1 MGQVAFR
8 PMAGIVLAGG
18 RSLRMGR
25 PKALLPWPATQVPF
39 VLHVTETLRNA
50 GIGPLGVVTG
60 EHHDA
65 IAATLAS
72 TDVVVLYNARHA
84 DGQLGS
90 LLHGLRW
97 AFAQTDGDW
106 ALATLVDVPRVQSS
120 TVRTLAQATTSG
132 LVRAIRPVCG
142 DRHGHP
148 VLWRRD
154 VLALLA
160 AADPAQGAR
169 SIMRSLAAQGA
180 VCDVPVDDEGVFSD
194 LDTPEDYATLTRGDG
209 P

>member
-1 MGQVAFR
+1 
-8 PMAGIVLAGG
+8 
-18 RSLRMGR
+18 MGR

-65 IAATLAS
+65 IAATLAG

-120 TVRTLAQATTSG
+120 TVRTLAQATAG
-132 LVRAIRPVCG
+132 GDVRAIRPVCG
-142 DRHGHP
+142 ARHGHP

-169 SIMRSLAAQGA
+169 AIMRSLAAQGA

-194 LDTPEDYATLTRGDG
+194 LDTPDDYEALIRADR